1 MGRHRIHLA
10 ATALLL
16 AGVLQAGES
25 RIETVGGQSVVHLA
39 GGPYE
44 RGKAHGS
51 ILAEQVHANIDQFV
65 RRAGERDPSA
75 TPQRIDALAKR
86 IAEGAPDDLLE
97 EMRGIAEGSGAAL
110 ADVHRLNAAPIAF
123 PGAVGAAFGG
133 RTLGGRLLQVSSLE
147 AASPVDAPPVLF
159 VLHPEKGLRSVIVGW
174 AGCVAGPVGVN
185 EEGVG
190 FAAIAAPEREAGAE
204 GIALPVAARK
214 ALAEAKSLA
223 AATRILS
230 ATPTAGAWTAVVS
243 DGKLPSARI
252 VEASGENFEELG
264 PNDSA
269 EPNGLADAVR
279 RSNLRL
285 TASAA
290 ASANLS
296 IPSSWRLTADDLKRR
311 YDELGRFLSAE
322 KSPISAIDAVH
333 YLRRSAASAGRGL
346 APIQQVVLNASDQ
359 ELWIARA
366 GRTQESAGTF
376 VGYRLAD
383 LFAGRPLEKLVRI
396 DSPSRPLDSKAFR
409 VARETVRPPARTEES
424 EIPEMYR
431 MDSKPFRVE
440 SSPLGVAGGILSTYV
455 KIPSP
460 VETEHPENN
469 TIPAEIFH
477 PRGEGP
483 FPYVIVTHIA
493 GGDFD
498 LSRFVSRTLASNG
511 IACVFIKL
519 PYYGERRP
527 PGKNVRMLAPDVGIA
542 SGAMGQAVK
551 DIRRVCDWIQT
562 RPDLDGDKIGIC
574 GISLGS
580 ITGALAIAIEPRIT
594 HACLI
599 IGGGS
604 LADLVFESV
613 EGEAR
618 EYRRLWTE
626 SGGTRE
632 SLQEVMKP
640 FDPVTYPDRLRRR
653 VILMINAE
661 QDESVPVVCN
671 KALWEAA
678 GKQRIVWYPCGH
690 YTIVQYLMPALQ
702 ETVKFFREWPD
713 REQNLAVQ

>member
-1 MGRHRIHLA
+1 MGRHCIYLA
-10 ATALLL
+10 STALLL
-16 AGVLQAGES
+16 VGVLQAED
-25 RIETVGGQSVVHLA
+25 RRVETVGDQVVVHLV

-51 ILAEQVHANIDQFV
+51 ILAKLVNANIDHLV
-65 RRAGERDPSA
+65 RRAGERDASL
-75 TPQRIDALAKR
+75 TPERIDQLAKVLVN
-86 IAEGAPDDLLE
+86 AAPEELIE
-97 EMRGIAEGSGAAL
+97 EMRGIADGSGASL
-110 ADVHRLNAAPIAF
+110 ADVHRLNAVPTAL
-123 PGAVGAAFGG
+123 PGGVGAAFGG

-147 AASPVDAPPVLF
+147 SASPLEAHRVVF
-159 VLHPEKGLRSVIVGW
+159 VLHPEKGLRSLFVGW

-185 EEGVG
+185 EEGVSV
-190 FAAIAAPEREAGAE
+190 AALASPEGGPDAE
-204 GIALPVAARK
+204 GVPLPIAARK
-214 ALAEAKSLA
+214 ALSEARSLV

-230 ATPTAGAWTAVVS
+230 STPVAGAWTAVVA
-243 DGKLPSARI
+243 DGKIPSARI
-252 VEASGENFEELG
+252 VEAAGEKFEELG

-269 EPNGLADAVR
+269 EPSGLAEAVR

-285 TASAA
+285 AGGPSAKVSIPQSWQAA
-290 ASANLS
+290 A
-296 IPSSWRLTADDLKRR
+296 DDFRRR
-311 YDELGRFLSAE
+311 YEELGRFLSAE
-322 KSPISAIDAVH
+322 SSPISAIDAVH
-333 YLRRSAASAGRGL
+333 YLRRTSDRRRTAV
-346 APIQQVVLNASDQ
+346 QQVVLNASDQ
-359 ELWIARA
+359 EIWIALA
-366 GRTQESAGTF
+366 GRGKESAGTF
-376 VGYRLAD
+376 YGYRLAD
-383 LFAGRPLEKLVRI
+383 VFARRPLEKLVRV
-396 DSPSRPLDSKAFR
+396 DSASKPLDSKAFR
-409 VARETVRPPARTEES
+409 LARATVRPPARTEES
-424 EIPEMYR
+424 DLPEMYR

-460 VETEHPENN
+460 VETEFSENN
-469 TIPAEIFH
+469 TIPAEVFH

-527 PGKNVRMLAPDVGIA
+527 PGKNVKMLAPDVGIA

-562 RPDLDGDKIGIC
+562 QPDLDGNKIGIC

-632 SLQEVMKP
+632 SLHEVMKP
-640 FDPVTYPDRLRRR
+640 FDPVTYPDRLRQR
-653 VILMINAE
+653 VVLMINAE

-702 ETVKFFREWPD
+702 ETVKFFREWPE
-713 REQNLAVQ
+713 REQNLAAQ